1 MAIRTLGL
9 LGALPVLGFSC
20 ARKHDRI
27 AGSFEEWCAFLDRLF
42 DERPA
47 HAFYPMT
54 EAEFHTTH

>member
-1 MAIRTLGL
+1 MHPKTLGL
-9 LGALPVLGFSC
+9 LGALPVLGLD
-20 ARKHDRI
+20 RRRDRI

-47 HAFYPMT
+47 YAFYRMT